1 MSNFVS
7 NANAT
12 DLMEAIGTKKLTVTD
27 VMPTASADNIGIPYL
42 YLGATT
48 QDYSNGSIYKCQEVT
63 PATDPK
69 TYEYVEIYVSN
80 VDLSKYKRIWGGT
93 EAAWDLLT
101 DEEKSQYEYC
111 FFDGDSADYFAVVDA
126 VTDGDMHAVTSNAV
140 YDYTVDAVTD
150 GNMHPVTSNAVY
162 DEIYHID
169 NDALSNFNANIIKIG
184 NMKFLHLKNPKN
196 AMTYNVAYNCGS
208 LNSKYYPIAGCKQNF
223 NANDREYILQIL
235 TTGEVTI
242 TAKSNT
248 LPVDGKPSLV
258 ITIPFL

>member
-140 YDYTVDAVTD
+140 YD
-150 GNMHPVTSNAVY
+150 
-162 DEIYHID
+162 EIYHID

-208 LNSKYYPIAGCKQNF
+208 LNSKYYPIARCKQNF